1 MWNEIRSNVVRY
13 NGTSGTVTV
22 PPGGHVLQII
32 AHGSNANATVQIFDD
47 AAPVTIKNVNAYF
60 VYRPQHLT
68 TTAHIGAQN
77 IVFTSTDMYMV
88 EVALPVGA

>member
-1 MWNEIRSNVVRY
+1 MWNEIVSNVVRY

-60 VYRPQHLT
+60 VYRPQHLI
-68 TTAHIGAQN
+68 TTAHTNAQT

-88 EVALPVGA
+88 EVALPAGA